1 MRSTVRNHNRNQ
13 KHVRSRRRNTVSKR
27 IRTFTT
33 AIILILCVCFS
44 FGTFLASAHESEGP
58 GAVHTYYK
66 SIRIQ
71 PGDTLWSIA
80 EDTITSSYDSTA
92 EYVEVLKDM
101 NGLTSDEIH
110 SGSNLIIAYE
120 M

>member
-1 MRSTVRNHNRNQ
+1 MRSTFRHYNFNKNRALR
-13 KHVRSRRRNTVSKR
+13 KNTAAKK
-27 IRTFTT
+27 IRKLTT
-33 AIILILCVCFS
+33 AVMLILCVCFS

-80 EDTITSSYDSTA
+80 DDTITSSYDSTA

-110 SGSNLIIAYE
+110 SGSSLIIAYE